1 MDPIES
7 FFPIPDA
14 ELQKLSE
21 VEALV
26 STATSRLARAADQF
40 VQENPWEAIGL
51 AGLAGLVI
59 GIWAGSR

>member
-7 FFPIPDA
+7 FFPIPES
-14 ELQKLSE
+14 ELRKLSE

-26 STATSRLARAADQF
+26 SSATGGLARAADQF